1 MRKGEWVTRSIDEC
15 CYFRYYYALYILVF
29 QNWPLCNYHCVY
41 HTRSTNDLK
50 DKNEKP
56 FALSYMK
63 LMQSNGT
70 TLKNTEHDLIV
81 YKVP

>member
-1 MRKGEWVTRSIDEC
+1 MHYGIFLGFAT
-15 CYFRYYYALYILVF
+15 L
-29 QNWPLCNYHCVY
+29 QPLCNNLCVH

-63 LMQSNGT
+63 LMQPNGT

-81 YKVP
+81 YKVLYTFIIVFEVLYRGNN